1 MRKLCVV
8 RRGRRKDFVI
18 TAIVWSRSGRLM
30 PTSEGRPSIMQKLVS
45 QCDFEWLL
53 FAFVWSAFQTVCR
66 CFITFILR
74 NNILI
79 CNCLILFLIL
89 DYTDELL
96 SQDLRIHSDSSDL
109 DLDFDLSSDE
119 CSEVAKFTA
128 ESPELQ
134 GIYSYIYLHQTLMLF
149 TFRINLL

>member
-1 MRKLCVV
+1 
-8 RRGRRKDFVI
+8 
-18 TAIVWSRSGRLM
+18 M

-66 CFITFILR
+66 CFITFILG

-79 CNCLILFLIL
+79 CSCLILFLIL

-96 SQDLRIHSDSSDL
+96 SQDLRIH
-109 DLDFDLSSDE
+109 
-119 CSEVAKFTA
+119 
-128 ESPELQ
+128 
-134 GIYSYIYLHQTLMLF
+134 
-149 TFRINLL
+149 

>member
-1 MRKLCVV
+1 MHKSRETVWISEPRELTIPATKNQQITTKRLRELRNQAFFQRVSIVFQSRWWRKLILFYLQMRKLCIV

-53 FAFVWSAFQTVCR
+53 FPFVWSAFQTVCR

-79 CNCLILFLIL
+79 CSC
-89 DYTDELL
+89 
-96 SQDLRIHSDSSDL
+96 
-109 DLDFDLSSDE
+109 
-119 CSEVAKFTA
+119 V
-128 ESPELQ
+128 
-134 GIYSYIYLHQTLMLF
+134 
-149 TFRINLL
+149 

>member
-1 MRKLCVV
+1 MNSVLPANEKIVYCSKRKKKRFCDHYDRLVSI
-8 RRGRRKDFVI
+8 RTFNAHKRRK
-18 TAIVWSRSGRLM
+18 
-30 PTSEGRPSIMQKLVS
+30 
-45 QCDFEWLL
+45 
-53 FAFVWSAFQTVCR
+53 TVDNAK
-66 CFITFILR
+66 I
-74 NNILI
+74 
-79 CNCLILFLIL
+79 

-119 CSEVAKFTA
+119 CSEVAKFAA
-128 ESPELQ
+128 ESLELQ

>member
-1 MRKLCVV
+1 MRKLCIV

-79 CNCLILFLIL
+79 CSCLILLLIL

-96 SQDLRIHSDSSDL
+96 SQ

-119 CSEVAKFTA
+119 CSEVAKFAA